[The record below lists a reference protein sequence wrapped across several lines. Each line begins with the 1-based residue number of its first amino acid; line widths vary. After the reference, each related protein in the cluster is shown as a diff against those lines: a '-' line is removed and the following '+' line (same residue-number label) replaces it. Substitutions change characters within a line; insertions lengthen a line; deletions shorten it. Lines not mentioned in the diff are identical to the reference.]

1 MLYKI
6 ITPPIQTSEGLLWD
20 SIELDELSA
29 AELIRLG
36 VVGLTESEP
45 DEPTV
50 IEPPAEPVT
59 VEVAGLVEEVEPEV
73 KPVHHRRGAK

>member
-6 ITPPIQTSEGLLWD
+6 ITPPIQTSGGLLWD

-36 VVGLTESEP
+36 VVGLIESEP

-50 IEPPAEPVT
+50 IETPVEPVT
-59 VEVAGLVEEVEPEV
+59 VEVAGLAEEVEV